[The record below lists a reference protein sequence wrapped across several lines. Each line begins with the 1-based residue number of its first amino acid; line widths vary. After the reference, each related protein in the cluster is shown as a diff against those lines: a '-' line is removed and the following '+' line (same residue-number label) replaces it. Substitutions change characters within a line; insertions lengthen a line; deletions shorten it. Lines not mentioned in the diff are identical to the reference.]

1 MSDLAFPEDF
11 LWGAATASYQVEGAV
26 AEEGRG
32 VSIWDTFSHTPGKVA
47 HGHTGDV
54 ACDQF
59 HRYRED
65 VSLMRR
71 LGLDAYRFSIAW
83 PRVFPEGSGRRNK
96 AGFDYYKR
104 LLDALEE
111 AGITPVATVYHW
123 DLPQKLEDAGGWVNR
138 DTAYRYAEYAAE
150 CYRELGDRVAKW
162 ITLNEPFCSSALGYL
177 LGVHAPGRRDRPAAY
192 RAAHHLNLA
201 HGLGLQAYRNSGL
214 TGEVGIALNMISPR
228 PATRREED
236 VAAADRAADGQT
248 RMFLDPILG
257 RGYPQRHLDA
267 YPEVELPVESGDLEL
282 ISAPID
288 FLGINFYWEDVVRSD
303 AEHPEGF
310 AFEPQYQQTTEM
322 GWPETPR
329 GLYRHLLW
337 VREYTGDLPLYIT
350 ENGAA
355 MPDELSADGERCHD
369 ERRITYLREHLEACR
384 DAIEAGVPLKGYF
397 LWSLIDNFEWSFGYT
412 KRFGV
417 VYCDYVNLRRV
428 PKDSFFFYRDVIAGH
443 ET

>member
-355 MPDELSADGERCHD
+355 MPDELSADGERCH
-369 ERRITYLREHLEACR
+369 
-384 DAIEAGVPLKGYF
+384 
-397 LWSLIDNFEWSFGYT
+397 
-412 KRFGV
+412 
-417 VYCDYVNLRRV
+417 
-428 PKDSFFFYRDVIAGH
+428 
-443 ET
+443 